1 MKARIPF
8 PCVFTQH
15 MAFGQPVGVNFLSR
29 MPKTTILKFTGV
41 AKVFCLEEKVNV
53 YPIVV
58 LGHTIKSN
66 SNDPEVDRLDGG
78 YSSSSRDTSVD
89 LENNYRQV
97 RLQFL

>member
-1 MKARIPF
+1 M
-8 PCVFTQH
+8 
-15 MAFGQPVGVNFLSR
+15 
-29 MPKTTILKFTGV
+29 TTLKSTGV

-58 LGHTIKSN
+58 LGHTSRSS
-66 SNDPEVDRLDGG
+66 SNDPEVDRLDGDGG

>member
-1 MKARIPF
+1 M
-8 PCVFTQH
+8 
-15 MAFGQPVGVNFLSR
+15 
-29 MPKTTILKFTGV
+29 TTLKSTGV

-58 LGHTIKSN
+58 LGHTSRSS